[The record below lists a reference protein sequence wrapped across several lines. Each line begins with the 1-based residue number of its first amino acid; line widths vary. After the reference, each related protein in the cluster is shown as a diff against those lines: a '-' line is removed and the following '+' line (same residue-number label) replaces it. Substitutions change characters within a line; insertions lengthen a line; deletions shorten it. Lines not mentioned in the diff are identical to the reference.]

1 MPAPTP
7 PPPGTPPGSSAL
19 PTVDDDVP
27 ADAPSVPLSQAER
40 ATRALADGR
49 REVEPFEIQLLTDAL
64 DYRAT
69 LRTVAAAFVPRFAD
83 WGFVHLVDEAG
94 IPRRVKVA
102 HADPAKADLAAKFR
116 SVAPGPG
123 WATLTA
129 QSIRDGAPRLVR
141 DVSEEVLR
149 WAAHDERHLAA
160 LQALAPHSM
169 LVLPLQAR
177 DRIIGGVTLMRAAQP
192 ARFAEDD
199 LVAAQKLTVPAALAL
214 DNSRSIA
221 TERFARD
228 RAAEAAD
235 VERHARIEA
244 ERALVGLKR
253 LQALVISLSAPL
265 LPEAVG
271 RLVFDNG
278 LAALGAKTGT
288 LALAVGDREE
298 ELSIAYAYGWP
309 KELLE
314 QWRTFRVDAHSLVA
328 EAYRTR
334 APLWID
340 SFEALSQV
348 YPSVVELPRARGE
361 QAWAAV
367 PLLADGRAVGALGLG
382 FGQARRLDDS
392 ERELVLALAAMAAQ
406 AVSRAAARGR

>member
-1 MPAPTP
+1 MPAPSSP
-7 PPPGTPPGSSAL
+7 SSAAPPGPGGL
-19 PTVDDDVP
+19 PTVDDDTP
-27 ADAPSVPLSQAER
+27 AGAVETPLSQAER
-40 ATRALADGR
+40 AARALADGK

-83 WGFVHLVDEAG
+83 WAFIHLVDEAG

-102 HADPAKADLAAKFR
+102 HADPARADLAAKFR

-141 DVSEEVLR
+141 DVSEEMLR

-177 DRIIGGVTLMRAAQP
+177 DRVIGGVTLMRATQP
-192 ARFAEDD
+192 ARFTEDD
-199 LVAAQKLTVPAALAL
+199 LVAAQRLTIPAALAL
-214 DNSRSIA
+214 DNARA
-221 TERFARD
+221 TAAERFARD

-235 VERHARIEA
+235 VERHARVEV
-244 ERALVGLKR
+244 ERALTNLRR
-253 LQALVISLSAPL
+253 LQGLAVSLSAPL

-278 LAALGAKTGT
+278 LSGLGAKTGT
-288 LALAVGDREE
+288 LALARGED
-298 ELSIAYAYGWP
+298 ELTIAYACGWP

-314 QWRTFRVDAHSLVA
+314 QWRTFRADARSLVA
-328 EAYRTR
+328 EAFRTR
-334 APLWID
+334 APLWIE

-367 PLLADGRAVGALGLG
+367 PLLVDGRAVGALGLG
-382 FGQARRLDDS
+382 FAQPRRLDDA
-392 ERELVLALAAMAAQ
+392 ERELVLALAAMAGQ
-406 AVSRAAARGR
+406 AVSRAAARGRG

>member
-7 PPPGTPPGSSAL
+7 PSSAAPLGLGAL
-19 PTVDDDVP
+19 PTLDEDVTPGAP
-27 ADAPSVPLSQAER
+27 ATPLSQAER
-40 ATRALADGR
+40 AERALADGR
-49 REVEPFEIQLLTDAL
+49 REVEPFEIQLLSDAL

-83 WGFVHLVDEAG
+83 WGFIHLVDEAG

-102 HADPAKADLAAKFR
+102 HADPARADLAARFR

-141 DVSEEVLR
+141 DVSEEMLR

-177 DRIIGGVTLMRAAQP
+177 DRVIGGVTLMRAAQP
-192 ARFAEDD
+192 ARFVEDD
-199 LVAAQKLTVPAALAL
+199 LVAAQKLTLPAALAI
-214 DNSRSIA
+214 DNARSIA
-221 TERFARD
+221 AERSARD

-235 VERHARIEA
+235 VERHARLEA
-244 ERALVGLKR
+244 ERAVTGLKR
-253 LQALVISLSAPL
+253 LQALAVSLSAPL

-278 LAALGAKTGT
+278 LSGLGAKTAT
-288 LALAVGDREE
+288 LAIARSEE
-298 ELSIAYAYGWP
+298 ELSIAYASGWP
-309 KELLE
+309 KDVLAH
-314 QWRTFRVDAHSLVA
+314 WRTFRADARSLVA
-328 EAYRTR
+328 EAFRTR

-361 QAWAAV
+361 RAWAAV
-367 PLLADGRAVGALGLG
+367 PLLVDGRAVGAMGLG
-382 FGQARRLDDS
+382 FAHARRLDDA
-392 ERELVLALAAMAAQ
+392 ERDLVLSVAAMAAQ
-406 AVSRAAARGR
+406 AIARAGARGTR

>member
-1 MPAPTP
+1 MPPQTPPFPASPPAP
-7 PPPGTPPGSSAL
+7 GAL
-19 PTVDDDVP
+19 PTVDDDAQAGAP
-27 ADAPSVPLSQAER
+27 ATPLTQAER
-40 ATRALADGR
+40 AARALADGR

-83 WGFVHLVDEAG
+83 WAFVHLVDEAG

-102 HADPAKADLAAKFR
+102 YADPARAELAAQFR

-177 DRIIGGVTLMRAAQP
+177 DRVIGGVTLMRAAQP
-192 ARFAEDD
+192 ARFVEDD
-199 LVAAQKLTVPAALAL
+199 LVAAQKLTVPAALAI
-214 DNSRSIA
+214 DNARSIA
-221 TERFARD
+221 AERFARD
-228 RAAEAAD
+228 RAAEVAD
-235 VERHARIEA
+235 VERHARLEA
-244 ERALVGLKR
+244 ERALTALRR
-253 LQALVISLSAPL
+253 LQGLAVSLSSPL

-278 LAALGAKTGT
+278 LSILEAKTGT
-288 LALAVGDREE
+288 LALARGED
-298 ELSIAYAYGWP
+298 ELTIAYAFGWP
-309 KELLE
+309 KELLG
-314 QWRTFRVDAHSLVA
+314 QWRVFRADARSLVA
-328 EAYRTR
+328 EAFRTR
-334 APLWID
+334 APLWIE

-382 FGQARRLDDS
+382 FAQARRLSDA

-406 AVSRAAARGR
+406 AISRAALRGR